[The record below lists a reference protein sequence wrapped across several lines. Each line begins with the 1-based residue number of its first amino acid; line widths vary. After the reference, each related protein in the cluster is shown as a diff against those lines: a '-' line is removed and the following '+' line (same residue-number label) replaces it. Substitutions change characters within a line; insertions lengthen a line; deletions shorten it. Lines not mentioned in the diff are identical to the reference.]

1 MAAQIPDILILDGT
15 KMDLYSNPLESYF
28 DLYSY
33 SIKRPAFQATESC
46 KRGYVAT
53 LELHNHLLILREIKG
68 NIQTSNFIFWKKV
81 IPYSWKM
88 LFPKVQSNGVVAS
101 WFTGK
106 IRIPQGN
113 KLFYVHHAY
122 DSRFE
127 REIIITFDKGEAIK
141 TVELDYTQQ
150 KLVVGNLTSTENLY

>member
-1 MAAQIPDILILDGT
+1 MAAQIPDILILDGA
-15 KMDLYSNPLESYF
+15 KMDLYSNPLESYWEVT
-28 DLYSY
+28 SK
-33 SIKRPAFQATESC
+33 KRPAFQATESC

-53 LELHNHLLILREIKG
+53 WELHNHLLILRGIEG
-68 NIQTSNFIFWKKV
+68 SVQVSNFIFWKKI
-81 IPYSWKM
+81 IPYAWKM
-88 LFPKVQSNGVVAS
+88 LFPKVESNGVVAS

-122 DSRFE
+122 DTRFE
-127 REIIITFDKGEAIK
+127 REIIITIDKGEAIK

-150 KLVVGNLTSTENLY
+150 KLVVGNLTLT

>member
-1 MAAQIPDILILDGT
+1 MAAQIPDILIMDGT
-15 KMDLYSNPLESYF
+15 KMDLYSNPLESYWEV
-28 DLYSY
+28 YPK
-33 SIKRPAFQATESC
+33 KRPAFQATESC
-46 KRGYVAT
+46 KRGYLAT
-53 LELHNHLLILREIKG
+53 WELHNHLLILRDIKG
-68 NIQTSNFIFWKKV
+68 NVQRSNFIFWKKV

-88 LFPKVQSNGVVAS
+88 LFSKVQSNGVVAS

-122 DSRFE
+122 DTRFE
-127 REIIITFDKGEAIK
+127 REIIITIDKGEAIK

-150 KLVVGNLTSTENLY
+150 KLVVGNLAST

>member
-1 MAAQIPDILILDGT
+1 MAAQLPDLLILDGI
-15 KMDLYSNPLESYF
+15 KVDLYSNPLEPYW
-28 DLYSY
+28 DLNPK
-33 SIKRPAFQATESC
+33 KRPVFQATESC

-53 LELHNHLLILREIKG
+53 WELHDHLLILRDIEGSVQK
-68 NIQTSNFIFWKKV
+68 SHFIFWKKI
-81 IPYSWKM
+81 IPYSWRL
-88 LFPKVQSNGVVAS
+88 LFPTVQSNGVVAS

-127 REIIITFDKGEAIK
+127 REVIITIDKGEAIK
-141 TVELDYTQQ
+141 TVELDYTEH
-150 KLVVGNLTSTENLY
+150 KLVVGNLAPT

>member
-1 MAAQIPDILILDGT
+1 MAAQLPDILILDGT
-15 KMDLYSNPLESYF
+15 KMDLYSNPLESYW
-28 DLYSY
+28 DLYP
-33 SIKRPAFQATESC
+33 KKKPVFQSTESC
-46 KRGYVAT
+46 KRGYIAT
-53 LELHNHLLILREIKG
+53 WQLHNRLLILREITG

-88 LFPKVQSNGVVAS
+88 LFPKVQGNGVVAS

-127 REIIITFDKGEAIK
+127 REIIITIDKGEAIK

-150 KLVVGNLTSTENLY
+150 KLVVGNLTPT

>member
-1 MAAQIPDILILDGT
+1 MAAQLPDVMILNGT
-15 KMDLYSNPLESYF
+15 KVDLYSNPLESYW
-28 DLYSY
+28 DLYPQ
-33 SIKRPAFQATESC
+33 KRPVFQSTESC
-46 KRGYVAT
+46 KRGYIAT
-53 LELHNHLLILREIKG
+53 WELHDHRLILRDVKG
-68 NIQTSNFIFWKKV
+68 NIQKSNFIFWKKV

-113 KLFYVHHAY
+113 KLFYVHHGY

-127 REIIITFDKGEAIK
+127 REIIITIDKGEAIK
-141 TVELDYTQQ
+141 TVELDYTQK
-150 KLVVGNLTSTENLY
+150 KLVVGNLS

>member
-1 MAAQIPDILILDGT
+1 MSAQIPDILILDGT
-15 KMDLYSNPLESYF
+15 KMDLYSNPLEPYF
-28 DLYSY
+28 DLY
-33 SIKRPAFQATESC
+33 SIKRPAFQATETC

-53 LELHNHLLILREIKG
+53 WELHNHLLILRGIEGSVQI
-68 NIQTSNFIFWKKV
+68 SSLFFWKKI
-81 IPYSWKM
+81 IPYTWKM
-88 LFPKVQSNGVVAS
+88 LFPQVQSNGVVAS

-127 REIIITFDKGEAIK
+127 REIIITIDKGEAIK
-141 TVELDYTQQ
+141 TVELDYTQH
-150 KLVVGNLTSTENLY
+150 KLVVGSLTSTENLFY